1 MSEMACNGGNSA
13 NGGASCNCG
22 CGCAHGPKFEEIV
35 PLPGVQY
42 CTDSPPWL
50 DTLALGFQHY
60 IITLGTTA
68 LISSIFVNEL
78 GGSNVEKAKV
88 FQCLLFVSGVNTLL
102 QTLFGTRLPSVIVGS
117 YSYITPMISILQAKR
132 HNTLLGPYGV
142 EDCACHRFEQTMRS
156 MQGALLVAS
165 CFQML
170 VGFLGVWTKVIRFLT
185 PLSTGPLVTFTGL
198 GLHYLGFPK
207 LMKCAEAGVPELV
220 LAVFISQYLPS
231 LCKTKRFRYLW
242 DRFAILLSVLFL
254 GILSLI
260 LTESGA
266 YDHVSLNRQASCR
279 TDRAGLMSG
288 ASWIYIP
295 YPFQWG
301 RPTFNPGEAFA
312 IMTAT
317 MVASVESSGA
327 FLATARYGSDKPVP
341 TSILN
346 GGVGWLGFGTLLSGM
361 FGTVTGPTASVQN
374 VGYLAMTRVGSR
386 RVAQVSAGFMIFFSV
401 LGKFGAI
408 FASIP
413 LPILAALYCI
423 FFGYVSSAGLG
434 LLQYCNLNILRTKFI
449 LGFSFFLGLSIPQYF
464 REHQLSSGASPVHT
478 PSRWFNDIITVI
490 FTSHATVAISV
501 SVILDRTLAHE
512 PEGGKPPDTPDSNQ
526 EPEGGKPPDTPD
538 SIQSD
543 PKLNHEDDIPE
554 STSPTS
560 NYEPCITELTNPT
573 PNYEQCILE
582 LTIPGQP
589 CSCFRP
595 IPNHEG
601 LVGLGIP
608 CSCFGVEL
616 VGSDLPCS

>member
-1 MSEMACNGGNSA
+1 MSEMTCNGGNSA

-22 CGCAHGPKFEEIV
+22 CGCANGPKFEQIV
-35 PLPGVQY
+35 PLPGVKY
-42 CTDSPPWL
+42 CIDNPPWL

-60 IITLGTTA
+60 IITLGTTV

-88 FQCLLFVSGVNTLL
+88 FQSLLFVSGVNTLL
-102 QTLFGTRLPSVIVGS
+102 QSLFGTRLPSVIVGS
-117 YSYITPMISILQAKR
+117 YSYIIPMISMLCLQAKR
-132 HNTLLGPYGV
+132 HNRLLGPYGV
-142 EDCACHRFEQTMRS
+142 EDCACHSFEQTMRS
-156 MQGALLVAS
+156 IQGALLFAS

-170 VGFLGVWTKVIRFLT
+170 VGFLGLWTKVIRFLT

-207 LMKCAEAGVPELV
+207 VMKCAETGVPELV
-220 LAVFISQYLPS
+220 LAVFTSQYLPR
-231 LCKTKRFRYLW
+231 LCKKKRFRNLW

-301 RPTFNPGEAFA
+301 TPTFNAGEAFA
-312 IMTAT
+312 IMTAAI
-317 MVASVESSGA
+317 VASVESSGT

-386 RVAQVSAGFMIFFSV
+386 RVVQVSAGFMIFFSV

-413 LPILAALYCI
+413 LPILAALYSI

-490 FTSHATVAISV
+490 FTSHATVAVSV

-512 PEGGKPPDTPDSNQ
+512 PEEEKTVVCPETPDS
-526 EPEGGKPPDTPD
+526 KTPD
-538 SIQSD
+538 STFECPETQDSKTPDLETQSD
-543 PKLNHEDDIPE
+543 SKSNHGDDR
-554 STSPTS
+554 T
-560 NYEPCITELTNPT
+560 EPTNPG
-573 PNYEQCILE
+573 L
-582 LTIPGQP
+582 P
-589 CSCFRP
+589 CSCFSL

-601 LVGLGIP
+601 LVDSGLP
-608 CSCFGVEL
+608 CSCFCVEL
-616 VGSDLPCS
+616 VGLDLPCS